1 MMKENKFDEL
11 NTILGATHMTIVS
24 IVNMAIRKKIDLT
37 EEERTNVRK
46 WGDEVCHALNT
57 LRDVLKGVD
66 QRALVERW
74 LGGVKTNTGE

>member
-11 NTILGATHMTIVS
+11 NTILGASHMTIVS

-57 LRDVLKGVD
+57 LRDVLEV
-66 QRALVERW
+66 A
-74 LGGVKTNTGE
+74 GGVKTNTGE